1 MLYVC
6 WQKQR
11 NICDYLWRKHVIIVQ
26 YTFYNHC
33 AVITTVVIH

>member
-1 MLYVC
+1 MLYVP
-6 WQKQR
+6 WQEQR
-11 NICDYLWRKHVIIVQ
+11 NICDYLWRKRDCVQ

>member
-1 MLYVC
+1 MYVG
-6 WQKQR
+6 R
-11 NICDYLWRKHVIIVQ
+11 NRGTFVIIYGENVITVQ